1 MNKSLKLTAM
11 VSLAALILCTSGC
24 QKQNPTVTEPDS
36 SEQTSTERPEP
47 ESKLVQ
53 YGRMRE
59 VIGMQKHHGRIAL
72 AEATSQ
78 PHLYAVGA
86 LEGLTGEV
94 TVLDGAVVATTVNE
108 EHQLQP
114 VDVNPEIQA
123 TLLVGSYIAA
133 WTVHTVSKAV
143 PSEEFDVYIEQLAS
157 KQGID
162 TSKPFVFTVSGAF
175 IDVRLHVI
183 QGTCPV
189 HAKQHG
195 VELSEDEKPFEGSFP
210 RLNGTLVGVFAK
222 NAAGELTHPDTS
234 THTHVVFNEPTS
246 DAQVTGHVEQ
256 TGLNEGTVIRL
267 PKQNRNLV
275 PDGDLSG

>member
-1 MNKSLKLTAM
+1 MNKTITMTA
-11 VSLAALILCTSGC
+11 LAALIFCAFGC
-24 QKQNPTVTEPDS
+24 QSQSTQESDGA
-36 SEQTSTERPEP
+36 EQTTTEQAEP
-47 ESKLVQ
+47 KSKLIQ

-94 TVLDGAVVATTVNE
+94 TVLDGAVVATTVDE
-108 EHQLQP
+108 AHQLQP
-114 VDVNPEIQA
+114 VEVNPERQA
-123 TLLVGSYIAA
+123 TLLVGNHISA
-133 WTVHTVSKAV
+133 WTDHMVSKAV
-143 PSEEFDVYIEQLAS
+143 PSEEFDAYIEQLAS
-157 KQGID
+157 QQGID
-162 TSKPFVFTVSGAF
+162 TSKPFVFTASGDF

-183 QGTCPV
+183 QGACPV
-189 HAKQHG
+189 HAKLHG
-195 VELSEDEKPFEGSFP
+195 TELSENEKPFEGSYS

-246 DAQVTGHVEQ
+246 DARVTAHVEQ
-256 TGLNEGTVIRL
+256 TGLEEGAVIRL
-267 PKQNRNLV
+267 PKQNRNVVNSEDSYEEELR
-275 PDGDLSG
+275 

>member
-1 MNKSLKLTAM
+1 
-11 VSLAALILCTSGC
+11 
-24 QKQNPTVTEPDS
+24 
-36 SEQTSTERPEP
+36 
-47 ESKLVQ
+47 
-53 YGRMRE
+53 MRE

-78 PHLYAVGA
+78 PHLYALGA

-94 TVLDGAVVATTVNE
+94 TILDSAVVATTVNE

-143 PSEEFDVYIEQLAS
+143 PAEEFDVYIEQLAS

-162 TSKPFVFTVSGAF
+162 ISKPFVFTVSGAF

-195 VELSEDEKPFEGSFP
+195 VEWS
-210 RLNGTLVGVFAK
+210 
-222 NAAGELTHPDTS
+222 
-234 THTHVVFNEPTS
+234 
-246 DAQVTGHVEQ
+246 
-256 TGLNEGTVIRL
+256 
-267 PKQNRNLV
+267 
-275 PDGDLSG
+275 